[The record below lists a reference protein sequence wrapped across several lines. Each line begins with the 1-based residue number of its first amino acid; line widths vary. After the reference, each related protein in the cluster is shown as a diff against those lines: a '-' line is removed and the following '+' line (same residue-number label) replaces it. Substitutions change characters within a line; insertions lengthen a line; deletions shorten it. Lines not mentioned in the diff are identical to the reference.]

1 MNVDLLG
8 GQWNLWPV
16 IERPIAELRTAYN
29 VPPLSARERHEL
41 NGWQALIA

>member
-16 IERPIAELRTAYN
+16 VERPIAELRTDYN
-29 VPPLSARERHEL
+29 VPPLSTEERHEL